1 MELVS
6 PHGRDGGRVERRT
19 WNTPVREKWNQVI
32 YQSLKAIDNHNQ
44 LYFKTKN
51 RWHLQKAAE
60 LRQYVREL
68 KDWIREEESK

>member
-1 MELVS
+1 M
-6 PHGRDGGRVERRT
+6 ERRT
-19 WNTPVREKWNQVI
+19 WDTPVREKWNQVI

-51 RWHLQKAAE
+51 IWHLQKAAE

-68 KDWIREEESK
+68 KDWIKKEESE